1 LEIEVLA
8 FIQTGG
14 FFMWPLMACS
24 ILTLAIILERF
35 WTLRKTGVAP
45 NGLLNDVMMRLRDD
59 RMTLDYIRSMQS
71 KAGLAS
77 IFAAGLLNS
86 KHGRSAM
93 KESVQEAASHVIHEL
108 ERFMNTLGTIAAIS
122 PLLGLLGTVVGMIK
136 VFAVLMENGAG
147 NTALLAGGISEA
159 LLTTAAGLGV
169 AIPALIFHRFFSRK
183 IDVLV
188 VTMEQ
193 QSTKLVDALHG
204 DRDKSG
210 AAQ

>member
-1 LEIEVLA
+1 
-8 FIQTGG
+8 
-14 FFMWPLMACS
+14 MWPLLACS

-35 WTLRKTGVAP
+35 WTLRKSVVAP
-45 NGLLNDVMMRLRDD
+45 SGLLTDVMTRLRDD

-71 KAGLAS
+71 KTGLSS

-86 KHGRSAM
+86 KHGRAPM
-93 KESVQEAASHVIHEL
+93 KESVQEAAGHVIHEL

-169 AIPALIFHRFFSRK
+169 AIPALIFHRFFSRR

-188 VTMEQ
+188 VSMEQ

-204 DRDKSG
+204 DRDKTG
-210 AAQ
+210 AAK

>member
-1 LEIEVLA
+1 MLA

-35 WTLRKTGVAP
+35 WTLRKAGVAP
-45 NGLLNDVMMRLRDD
+45 KGLLADVMKRLRDD
-59 RMTLDYIRSMQS
+59 RMTIEYIRSMQS
-71 KAGLAS
+71 RAGLAS

-136 VFAVLMENGAG
+136 VFAVLMESGAG

-169 AIPALIFHRFFSRK
+169 AIPALIFHRFFSRR
-183 IDVLV
+183 IDELV

-193 QSTKLVDALHG
+193 QSTKLVDSLHG

>member
-1 LEIEVLA
+1 MLA
-8 FIQTGG
+8 FIQSGG
-14 FFMWPLMACS
+14 VFMWPLLACS

-35 WTLRKTGVAP
+35 WTLRKSRVAP
-45 NGLLNDVMMRLRDD
+45 AGLLSDVMTRLRDD
-59 RMTLDYIRSMQS
+59 RMSLEFIRGMQAN
-71 KAGLAS
+71 AGLAS
-77 IFAAGLLNS
+77 VFAAGLLNT

-93 KESVQEAASHVIHEL
+93 KESIQEAASHVIHEL
-108 ERFMNTLGTIAAIS
+108 ERFMSALGTIAAIA

-169 AIPALIFHRFFSRK
+169 AIPALIFHRYFIRR
-183 IDVLV
+183 IDELV
-188 VTMEQ
+188 VSMEQ

-204 DRDKSG
+204 ERNNHSG
-210 AAQ
+210 GSQ

>member
-1 LEIEVLA
+1 MLA

-35 WTLRKTGVAP
+35 WTLRKAGVAP
-45 NGLLNDVMMRLRDD
+45 NGLLSEVMTRLRDD
-59 RMTLDYIRSMQS
+59 RMTIDYIRSMQS
-71 KAGLAS
+71 KAGLSS

-86 KHGRSAM
+86 KHGRNAM
-93 KESVQEAASHVIHEL
+93 KESVREAASHVIHEL

-136 VFAVLMENGAG
+136 VFSVLMESGAG

-169 AIPALIFHRFFSRK
+169 AIPALIFHRFFSRR

-193 QSTKLVDALHG
+193 QATKLVDSLHS
-204 DRDKSG
+204 DRDKPG
-210 AAQ
+210 VTK

>member
-1 LEIEVLA
+1 VLA

-35 WTLRKTGVAP
+35 WTLRKAGVAP
-45 NGLLNDVMMRLRDD
+45 NGLLSEVMTRLRDD
-59 RMTLDYIRSMQS
+59 RMTIDYIRSMQS
-71 KAGLAS
+71 KAGLSS

-86 KHGRSAM
+86 KHGRNAM
-93 KESVQEAASHVIHEL
+93 KESVREAASHVIHEL

-136 VFAVLMENGAG
+136 VFSVLMESGAG

-169 AIPALIFHRFFSRK
+169 AIPALIFHRFFSRR

-193 QSTKLVDALHG
+193 QATKLVDSLHS
-204 DRDKSG
+204 DRDKPG
-210 AAQ
+210 VTK

>member
-1 LEIEVLA
+1 MLA

-24 ILTLAIILERF
+24 ILTLAIIIERF
-35 WTLRKTGVAP
+35 WTLRKAGVAP
-45 NGLLNDVMMRLRDD
+45 SGLLSDVMTRLRDD
-59 RMTLDYIRSMQS
+59 RMTIEYIRSMQNRT
-71 KAGLAS
+71 GLAS

-136 VFAVLMENGAG
+136 VFSVLMESGAG

-169 AIPALIFHRFFSRK
+169 AIPALIFHRFFSRR

-193 QSTKLVDALHG
+193 QSTKLIDSLHG

-210 AAQ
+210 VAQ